1 MILDSWNGRN
11 SQDAW
16 NGWNGWNDFIGQKYR
31 DKKFLYIL
39 IGQFW
44 APWFYLHNLMCNIFI
59 WLVILMTAHTN
70 HKKKCILIVFVQ
82 WLILWMKCMLKLQ
95 CLFLSSIYYYLYFA
109 FINVYFIRL
118 LFTLLFIL
126 LFILISYVYGLQIK
140 RCSFP
145 ESL

>member
-1 MILDSWNGRN
+1 MILDSQNGR
-11 SQDAW
+11 
-16 NGWNGWNDFIGQKYR
+16 NGWNDFIGQKYR

-109 FINVYFIRL
+109 FISLDYYYIIIHNVYK
-118 LFTLLFIL
+118 
-126 LFILISYVYGLQIK
+126 LQIK
-140 RCSFP
+140 CCSFL

>member
-11 SQDAW
+11 SQ

-109 FINVYFIRL
+109 FISLDYYYIIIHNVYK
-118 LFTLLFIL
+118 
-126 LFILISYVYGLQIK
+126 LQIK
-140 RCSFP
+140 CCSFL